1 MAVQQEMVLTRT
13 EIVTMSSNV
22 DTIRETQEDMLSTL
36 EQIQRN
42 TFQLHEIKEDIKLL
56 VENTKNI

>member
-1 MAVQQEMVLTRT
+1 MAVQQEIVLTRT